1 MNYDLYHSLAKLLLL
16 EGKNTL
22 IEYIEA
28 GISSSVMMINAC
40 SPVNVLNI
48 KLLNYCTTLR
58 LIIKFGPL
66 SFMTRTYILRTADIL
81 KLP

>member
-1 MNYDLYHSLAKLLLL
+1 M
-16 EGKNTL
+16 
-22 IEYIEA
+22 I
-28 GISSSVMMINAC
+28 SSVMMMNAR

-66 SFMTRTYILRTADIL
+66 SFMTRTYILRTTDIL

>member
-1 MNYDLYHSLAKLLLL
+1 MIYTAVCQIALIRR
-16 EGKNTL
+16 KNTS
-22 IEYIEA
+22 IECIEA

-48 KLLNYCTTLR
+48 KLLNYCTTWR

-66 SFMTRTYILRTADIL
+66 SFMTHTYILRTTDIL